1 MANLQLVA
9 KGAKANLFTTL
20 DLSENSTFAQDGSDL
35 VLAIKDGKRLVYG
48 VPFLSS
54 EEQVEAFKALMD

>member
-48 VPFLSS
+48 VPFLSY
-54 EEQVEAFKALMD
+54 EKQVEAFKALMD

>member
-48 VPFLSS
+48 VPFLSY